1 MKCLLSVCLIL
12 LCMEAVRAQ
21 ERLDTTSFCIMAYNV
36 ENLFD
41 CRHDTL
47 KDDYEFL
54 PGGIRHWTYSRYKQK
69 LDNVARVITA
79 VGGWNPPALVALCE
93 VENDRVLRDLTRY
106 SALREHGYR
115 YILTHSEDRR
125 GIDVAVL
132 YRRDLFKPLQWQ
144 SLRVERPHASDSPT
158 RDILHVSGLLWDL
171 DTLDVLIAHFPSRA
185 GRTAR
190 KDLYRQEAARLVR
203 ATADSLFRVRKRA
216 RIVITGD
223 FNEPPQGSLIRETL
237 RAQMPPRSRGQVDER
252 ALYHLL
258 MQKAISSSQTGTYK
272 YRGHWQW
279 LDHILVSGSLLCPG
293 VSLATSEER
302 AGVFSP
308 AFLLEEDLKFGGVKP
323 FRTYYGMRYQGGY
336 SDHLP
341 VFVWFTLIY

>member
-1 MKCLLSVCLIL
+1 
-12 LCMEAVRAQ
+12 MEAVRAQ

-144 SLRVERPHASDSPT
+144 SLRVERKWAFIGLGYAGCVDSP
-158 RDILHVSGLLWDL
+158 
-171 DTLDVLIAHFPSRA
+171 FPFSC
-185 GRTAR
+185 
-190 KDLYRQEAARLVR
+190 RQ
-203 ATADSLFRVRKRA
+203 DSP
-216 RIVITGD
+216 
-223 FNEPPQGSLIRETL
+223 EGSLS
-237 RAQMPPRSRGQVDER
+237 AG
-252 ALYHLL
+252 
-258 MQKAISSSQTGTYK
+258 SSP
-272 YRGHWQW
+272 
-279 LDHILVSGSLLCPG
+279 SGPG
-293 VSLATSEER
+293 
-302 AGVFSP
+302 
-308 AFLLEEDLKFGGVKP
+308 
-323 FRTYYGMRYQGGY
+323 YGR
-336 SDHLP
+336 
-341 VFVWFTLIY
+341 